1 MADPDFELRRGPGFI
16 LLAQPTFFS
25 TKIWGP
31 SPPGPSPRSAT
42 AGCCWEVIFG
52 SCLGRVLVAVAVVE
66 GKLIP
71 RAFPPGKRT
80 PERGGVES

>member
-1 MADPDFELRRGPGFI
+1 M
-16 LLAQPTFFS
+16 
-25 TKIWGP
+25 
-31 SPPGPSPRSAT
+31 
-42 AGCCWEVIFG
+42 
-52 SCLGRVLVAVAVVE
+52 AVAVVE